1 MDKALVYGAS
11 TESSNLSVSTGE
23 TMSITHFMSTSL
35 WMGSIGGLGILLL
48 LDNLPAA
55 VIFVV
60 AHFSGWM
67 TGNNNALWRV
77 REQKKQN

>member
-1 MDKALVYGAS
+1 
-11 TESSNLSVSTGE
+11 
-23 TMSITHFMSTSL
+23 MSTSL